1 MAFPKGRRGRI
12 KLAAHRGPHV
22 YMRVP
27 HSYMGPIYT
36 WEPPMRSIIPMGP
49 LAASIFSCFLILR
62 LYGLVDSSP
71 RPLLSSP
78 FWVLVGVGAGEDVCG
93 ISSDGFADWL
103 HCGNYN
109 PCEDDAG
116 KATRTKKKTIGEHN
130 DEKSIAELSVAFTA
144 SLGRNLPQV
153 ASQMVKNY
161 VLQSSNG
168 TRVLLPNGNR
178 HFFSDVMSGDRRT
191 DQMHVAAC
199 IPSWGGVPIN
209 GGKIRNGELL
219 HDGLVLKS
227 LSLKAAWVSM
237 VLAKGSVPMHFSPPC
252 GWVV

>member
-1 MAFPKGRRGRI
+1 MGTGWHLGQARMYTASPVMDLPTGCIVGITTLARMTQG
-12 KLAAHRGPHV
+12 KLP
-22 YMRVP
+22 
-27 HSYMGPIYT
+27 
-36 WEPPMRSIIPMGP
+36 E
-49 LAASIFSCFLILR
+49 
-62 LYGLVDSSP
+62 
-71 RPLLSSP
+71 
-78 FWVLVGVGAGEDVCG
+78 
-93 ISSDGFADWL
+93 
-103 HCGNYN
+103 
-109 PCEDDAG
+109 
-116 KATRTKKKTIGEHN
+116 KKKTIGEHN

-153 ASQMVKNY
+153 ASRMVKNY